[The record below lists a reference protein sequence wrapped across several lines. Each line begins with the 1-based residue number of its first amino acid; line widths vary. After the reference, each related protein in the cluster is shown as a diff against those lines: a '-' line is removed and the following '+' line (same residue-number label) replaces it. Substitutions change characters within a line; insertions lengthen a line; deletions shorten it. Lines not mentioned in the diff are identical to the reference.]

1 RGARFRRLT
10 GRMKRIAEADERA
23 HAELVRDHARDAA
36 AERLSADGDPRTAAE
51 FRDDVAPR
59 VEQYRLS
66 IGRAALLPFT
76 TRGHVRELESDDANP
91 ALRETARDVR
101 HERRVHRAARAV
113 RENERRF
120 GVVGTIGE
128 KRAHE

>member
-1 RGARFRRLT
+1 RAFDVLPFRNSRALPRFERVIAIRQPLDPDRRRQLVRGDVFLRAERIARSLDDERGCAQRGEMRGARFRRLT

-66 IGRAALLPFT
+66 IGRA
-76 TRGHVRELESDDANP
+76 
-91 ALRETARDVR
+91 
-101 HERRVHRAARAV
+101 
-113 RENERRF
+113 
-120 GVVGTIGE
+120 
-128 KRAHE
+128 